1 MPLFGARRVYDRR
14 RVLEEAARASSRNKR
29 RRAIA
34 LYRWVLAVE
43 PNNLELHTRLAPLLA
58 DAGQRFDA
66 WRCYR
71 TMARAALR
79 EGRKD
84 KALAIYRDATNRLPR
99 ELQAW
104 EGLAH
109 LLAKE
114 GDQEEAIRAL
124 IEGSR
129 RFGKAVR
136 RPEAIHLLRRA
147 RSIDPWHFEAVF
159 ELARQLARSDQRDE
173 ARLLFDGLAQ
183 RAAGERLRRVCAAQ
197 FRLDRTLIAAWRWI
211 RSALRPEEEP
221 APPAEAGGVVPL
233 RTRLRR

>member
-34 LYRWVLAVE
+34 FYRWVLAVE
-43 PNNLELHTRLAPLLA
+43 PNNPDLHTRLAPLLA
-58 DAGQRFDA
+58 DTGQHFDA
-66 WRCYR
+66 WRCFR

-84 KALAIYRDATNRLPR
+84 KALAIYRDATNRLPH

-114 GDQEEAIRAL
+114 GDQAEAIGIL

-129 RFGKAVR
+129 SFGKRAH

-147 RSIDPWHFEAVF
+147 RSIDPWHLEAVF
-159 ELARQLARSDQRDE
+159 ELARQLARADQRDE

-183 RAAGERLRRVCAAQ
+183 RTHGERLRRVRAAQ
-197 FRLDRTLIAAWRWI
+197 LRLDCSIASAWRWI
-211 RSALRPEEEP
+211 RCVLRPGEEP

-233 RTRLRR
+233 RSRSRR